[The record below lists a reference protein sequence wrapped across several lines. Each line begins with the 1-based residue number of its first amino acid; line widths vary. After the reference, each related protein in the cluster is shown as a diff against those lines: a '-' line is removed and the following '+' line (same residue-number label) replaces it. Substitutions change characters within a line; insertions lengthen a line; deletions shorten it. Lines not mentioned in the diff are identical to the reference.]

1 MDKKYS
7 VFVSS
12 TYNDLVM
19 ERKKVID
26 ALLQMNC
33 FPIGME
39 YFNAEDET
47 QWTIIKNL
55 IKECDYYIIIIAG
68 RYGSIEKECGKSY
81 TQKEYEYAVEQGIPV
96 LRFVHEDIKRLTG
109 DKLEDTDLMCG

>member
-12 TYNDLVM
+12 TYTDLVA
-19 ERKKVID
+19 ERKQVID

-39 YFNAEDET
+39 YFNAEDDT
-47 QWTIIKNL
+47 QWNIIKNL

-68 RYGSIEKECGKSY
+68 RYGSPSRKK
-81 TQKEYEYAVEQGIPV
+81 AVKAI
-96 LRFVHEDIKRLTG
+96 LRKN
-109 DKLEDTDLMCG
+109 MSMQ

>member
-12 TYNDLVM
+12 TYNDLVL

-47 QWTIIKNL
+47 QWTII
-55 IKECDYYIIIIAG
+55 
-68 RYGSIEKECGKSY
+68 
-81 TQKEYEYAVEQGIPV
+81 
-96 LRFVHEDIKRLTG
+96 
-109 DKLEDTDLMCG
+109 

>member
-12 TYNDLVM
+12 TYTDLVA
-19 ERKKVID
+19 ERKQVID

-39 YFNAEDET
+39 YFNAEDDT
-47 QWTIIKNL
+47 QWNIIKNL
-55 IKECDYYIIIIAG
+55 IKE
-68 RYGSIEKECGKSY
+68 R
-81 TQKEYEYAVEQGIPV
+81 
-96 LRFVHEDIKRLTG
+96 TG
-109 DKLEDTDLMCG
+109 GTGTCSATVRVGEN